1 MVKYQRI
8 YHSWDDSEIININLH
23 QDCIGKAIELLGQG
37 DSCAAKVYLSLD
49 ELRMIVAQLEAWEP
63 EGAQQI

>member
-8 YHSWDDSEIININLH
+8 YHSWDDSEIINISMH
-23 QDCIGKAIELLGQG
+23 QDCLGKAVELIAQG
-37 DSCAAKVYLSLD
+37 DSCAAKVYISLD
-49 ELRMIVAQLEAWEP
+49 ELRMLVAQLEAWEP